1 MRFIY
6 IFILTFIASYSQEAA
21 AQKYLILERTG
32 TVKTQRFGIF
42 ENIRFQLKDDQK
54 VWYERQIM
62 DLDANGQMILLGDTW
77 FQVRDLSRI
86 HLKRKRALA
95 TIAGGAMQGGGASMI
110 LGDIYYTLIL
120 NDPIVTQGG
129 LEFGALNIAAGTALR
144 ALLGPIKYRLGKKT
158 RMRVIDITYRDSKT

>member
-1 MRFIY
+1 M
-6 IFILTFIASYSQEAA
+6 
-21 AQKYLILERTG
+21 
-32 TVKTQRFGIF
+32 
-42 ENIRFQLKDDQK
+42 
-54 VWYERQIM
+54 WYERQIM

-158 RMRVIDITYRDSKT
+158 RLRVIDITYRDSKT